1 MEKKIVLFNAP
12 KNVGKDMICDF
23 LVGEF
28 ENSEKF
34 EFKKHLVRLCKIIYS
49 ISDDDWDKYSSREYK
64 EVKMF
69 NGKSI
74 RDILIE
80 VSEEVIKPKY
90 GRDYF
95 GILTGKDIDN
105 SSSEYFFGSDCGF
118 YEEVES
124 AAKDVVTSQV
134 PLLFRIFKD
143 GHDFS
148 GDSRG
153 YIDKEKASIFF
164 KVVDI
169 ENVHGKM
176 SEFQQTVLRIVKNHF
191 GD

>member
-95 GILTGKDIDN
+95 GILTGKDIEN
-105 SSSEYFFGSDCGF
+105 SGSEYFFGSDCGF
-118 YEEVES
+118 YEEVE
-124 AAKDVVTSQV
+124 AAAMDVVTSQV

-153 YIDKEKASIFF
+153 YIDKEKASKFF

-176 SEFQQTVLRIVKNHF
+176 GEFQQTVLRIVKNHF